1 MAMPIIPKALYPL
14 VPNAPGVPA
23 MLRNVAKVADAATLG
38 FLGISDALDLLIG
51 AEQAQWGVFTKA
63 GSPVAIADSVL
74 GFDYRNGSK
83 VSDYPVEQGAFAS
96 YNKVADPYEVRIRMV
111 RAGSER
117 ERTDFIFALEAAA
130 ASLDTFEVRT
140 PEISY
145 LNANIDGFD
154 YRRETTNGAGV
165 IIAEIHLRE
174 IREVAAAAFSS
185 PKSPSA
191 ADPQSQGQVQTES
204 VPENIVTVTRIR

>member
-51 AEQAQWGVFTKA
+51 SEQVQWGVFTKA
-63 GSPVAIADSVL
+63 GNPVAIADSVL
-74 GFDYRNGSK
+74 SFDYRNGSRM
-83 VSDYPVEQGAFAS
+83 SDYPVEQGAFAS
-96 YNKVADPYEVRIRMV
+96 YNKTSDPYEVRIRMV

-140 PEISY
+140 PEIY
-145 LNANIDGFD
+145 YTGANIDSFD
-154 YRRETTNGAGV
+154 YRRETRNGAGV
-165 IIAEIHLRE
+165 IIAELHLRE
-174 IREVAAAAFSS
+174 IREPMNAVLYSPKAPGAAA
-185 PKSPSA
+185 
-191 ADPQSQGQVQTES
+191 PQSQGQVQTGP
-204 VPENIVTVTRIR
+204 VPYPVVTVTRIR